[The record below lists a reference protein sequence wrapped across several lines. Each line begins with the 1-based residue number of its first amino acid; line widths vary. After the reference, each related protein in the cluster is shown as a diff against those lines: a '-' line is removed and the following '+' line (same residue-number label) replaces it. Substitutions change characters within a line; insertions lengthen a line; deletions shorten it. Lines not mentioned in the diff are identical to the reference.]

1 MQLPDLTCY
10 LNGEYQPLREARISP
25 MDRGFLFG
33 DGIYEAMPVYGGR
46 IFRFDAHME
55 RFEHGLSV
63 LRIESPLTR
72 AEWLGVARELVSRN
86 SAPNQ
91 LVYLQVTRG
100 VAPRAH
106 AMPTDI
112 EPTVFAYASPMSGVP
127 EAERHAGATCVTA
140 RDFRWERCDIKS
152 ISLLGNVLARQ
163 QAVDAGAA
171 ETILLRD
178 GWLTEASS
186 ANVWIVKE
194 GALLG
199 PPMSEHVLPGVR
211 VALLKELCE
220 ECGIGYNLRPIS
232 EAELFSADE
241 VLISSAGREVLAVT
255 TLDHEPVGHGALRGK
270 PGPVYAR
277 LYEAYQKAKLSQSV

>member
-1 MQLPDLTCY
+1 MHLPDLPCY
-10 LNGEYQPLREARISP
+10 LNGEFLPLPEARVSP

-33 DGIYEAMPVYGGR
+33 DGIYEAMPVYGRR
-46 IFRFDAHME
+46 IFRFDAHMD
-55 RFEHGLSV
+55 RMEHGLAK
-63 LRIESPLTR
+63 LRIESPLGR
-72 AEWLGVARELVSRN
+72 ADWLALARRLIEQG
-86 SAPNQ
+86 SAENQ

-112 EPTVFAYASPMSGVP
+112 EPTVFAYASPMAGVP
-127 EAERHAGATCVTA
+127 EAERHQGAACVTA
-140 RDFRWERCDIKS
+140 RDCRWEHCDIKS
-152 ISLLGNVLARQ
+152 IALLGNVLARQ
-163 QAVDAGAA
+163 QAVDVGAA

-178 GWLTEASS
+178 GFLTEASS

-211 VALLKELCE
+211 VGLLKELCE

-232 EAELFSADE
+232 EAELFAADE
-241 VLISSAGREVLAVT
+241 VLLSSAGREVLAVT
-255 TLDHEPVGHGALRGK
+255 TLDHEPIGHGAMRGK

-277 LYEAYQKAKLSQSV
+277 LYEAYQNAKLAQSV